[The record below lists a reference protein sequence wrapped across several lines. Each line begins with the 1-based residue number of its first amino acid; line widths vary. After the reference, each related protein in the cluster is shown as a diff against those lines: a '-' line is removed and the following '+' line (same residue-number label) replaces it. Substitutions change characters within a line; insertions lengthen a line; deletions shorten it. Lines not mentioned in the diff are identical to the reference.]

1 MTGQPMNQHGYSAA
15 PAGGLH
21 AAGGY
26 AYLPVQ
32 HHPYYMQQT
41 PVQWPFMP
49 FMPNFYRNALY
60 QHALQQTLYQQPLP
74 QIPVF

>member
-1 MTGQPMNQHGYSAA
+1 MTNQPMNQHGYSTA
-15 PAGGLH
+15 PAGGLL

-26 AYLPVQ
+26 AYLPIPVQ

-41 PVQWPFMP
+41 PAQWP

-60 QHALQQTLYQQPLP
+60 QHVLQQTLNQQPLP